1 MGTWGAFMCGVRV
14 CRGCVCTWGCTPRG
28 VVVPGDAHAW
38 GQRGYEVGVM
48 GGCGIGDIPVGL
60 QMCERRD
67 MWRGGLTMVGA
78 G

>member
-1 MGTWGAFMCGVRV
+1 MGCVYVWSACVQRVRV
-14 CRGCVCTWGCTPRG
+14 YLGCTPRG
-28 VVVPGDAHAW
+28 VLVPGDAHAW